1 MFLDLPARSI
11 GHVGGGKA
19 DRTGCVDVAV
29 IQSLY
34 RENEVKD
41 FVAEYGQVIVDEC
54 HHISAFTFEQVM
66 RQVKAKYVVGLTAT
80 PTRKDG
86 HHPIIY
92 MQCGPVRFSMSARKM
107 TETTPFEHK
116 VTPRYTEFRMAPELT
131 EVTIQDVYAALCR

>member
-1 MFLDLPARSI
+1 MFLDLPDKSI
-11 GHVGGGKA
+11 GHIGGGKM

-34 RENEVKD
+34 RKDAVKD

-80 PTRKDG
+80 PTRFASQWCG
-86 HHPIIY
+86 RRWNSASGITAERTWSRRGLPEL
-92 MQCGPVRFSMSARKM
+92 CGPARG
-107 TETTPFEHK
+107 
-116 VTPRYTEFRMAPELT
+116 RR
-131 EVTIQDVYAALCR
+131 DSRAAKHV